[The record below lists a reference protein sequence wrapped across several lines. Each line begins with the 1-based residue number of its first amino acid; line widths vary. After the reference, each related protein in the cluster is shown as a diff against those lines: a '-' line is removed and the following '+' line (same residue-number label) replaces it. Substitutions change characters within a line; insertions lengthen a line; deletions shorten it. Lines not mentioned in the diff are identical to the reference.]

1 MKKTTII
8 SITLVLAI
16 VALFFANLAWGSV
29 SIPLREV
36 LSILAHPGVDMTP
49 ADSYYPNETIE
60 SMSHYIVMESRL
72 PNAITALLAGAALAT
87 SGLLLQTA
95 FRNPLAGPDV
105 FGISSGAA
113 LAVAVVMLAF
123 GGNISIAGFS
133 IGGFLSLDG
142 LTIGGFLAILISAFA
157 GAMLVMGIITLFSAM
172 VRNQVVLLIIGIMV
186 GYLAS
191 SGISLLNFFSSAEGM
206 KSYMIWGM
214 GNMGNVSMA
223 EVPYFATVTLIGL
236 LLSLLLVKPLIS
248 SGAALAVA
256 VVMLAFGGNISI
268 AGFSIGGFLSLDGL
282 TIGGFLA
289 ILISAF
295 AGAMLVMGIITLFSA
310 MVRNQVVLL
319 IIGIMVGYLASSGI
333 SLLNFFSSAEGMKSY
348 MIWGMGNMGNV
359 SMAEVP
365 YFATVTLIGLLLSLL
380 LVKPL
385 NALLLGEQYAENLG
399 FNIRR
404 LRILLLV
411 VTGLLTAVVT
421 AFCGPIAFIGLATP
435 HIVRLLIRTDNHRQ
449 LLPLTMLMGS
459 VIALLCNALC
469 VLPAGGG
476 IIPLNAVT
484 PLFGAPVIIYV
495 LVKRR

>member
-1 MKKTTII
+1 MKTI
-8 SITLVLAI
+8 VLGTIAI
-16 VALFFANLAWGSV
+16 IILFFANLAWGSV
-29 SIPLREV
+29 NIPWQDVGAIISGSQTDETYRY
-36 LSILAHPGVDMTP
+36 ILL
-49 ADSYYPNETIE
+49 
-60 SMSHYIVMESRL
+60 ESRL
-72 PNAITALLAGAALAT
+72 PAAIAALLSGAALAT

-105 FGISSGAA
+105 FG
-113 LAVAVVMLAF
+113 
-123 GGNISIAGFS
+123 
-133 IGGFLSLDG
+133 
-142 LTIGGFLAILISAFA
+142 
-157 GAMLVMGIITLFSAM
+157 
-172 VRNQVVLLIIGIMV
+172 
-186 GYLAS
+186 
-191 SGISLLNFFSSAEGM
+191 
-206 KSYMIWGM
+206 
-214 GNMGNVSMA
+214 
-223 EVPYFATVTLIGL
+223 
-236 LLSLLLVKPLIS
+236 IS

-459 VIALLCNALC
+459 AIALLCNALC

-495 LVKRR
+495 LVKKR

>member
-60 SMSHYIVMESRL
+60 SMSYYIVMESRL

-236 LLSLLLVKPLIS
+236 LLSLLLVKPL
-248 SGAALAVA
+248 
-256 VVMLAFGGNISI
+256 
-268 AGFSIGGFLSLDGL
+268 
-282 TIGGFLA
+282 
-289 ILISAF
+289 
-295 AGAMLVMGIITLFSA
+295 
-310 MVRNQVVLL
+310 
-319 IIGIMVGYLASSGI
+319 
-333 SLLNFFSSAEGMKSY
+333 
-348 MIWGMGNMGNV
+348 
-359 SMAEVP
+359 
-365 YFATVTLIGLLLSLL
+365 
-380 LVKPL
+380 

-411 VTGLLTAVVT
+411 VTGLLSAVVT

-435 HIVRLLIRTDNHRQ
+435 HIARLFVTTENHRV
-449 LLPLTMLMGS
+449 LLPSTMLLGS
-459 VIALLCNALC
+459 VIALLCNWLCAL
-469 VLPAGGG
+469 PTQNGM
-476 IIPLNAVT
+476 IPLGTVT
-484 PLFGAPVIIYV
+484 PLLGAPVIIFV
-495 LVKRR
+495 LLKRR

>member
-157 GAMLVMGIITLFSAM
+157 G
-172 VRNQVVLLIIGIMV
+172 
-186 GYLAS
+186 
-191 SGISLLNFFSSAEGM
+191 
-206 KSYMIWGM
+206 
-214 GNMGNVSMA
+214 
-223 EVPYFATVTLIGL
+223 
-236 LLSLLLVKPLIS
+236 
-248 SGAALAVA
+248 
-256 VVMLAFGGNISI
+256 
-268 AGFSIGGFLSLDGL
+268 
-282 TIGGFLA
+282 
-289 ILISAF
+289 
-295 AGAMLVMGIITLFSA
+295 
-310 MVRNQVVLL
+310 
-319 IIGIMVGYLASSGI
+319 I

-459 VIALLCNALC
+459 AIALLCNALC